1 MFKFSGVRKVGVV
14 SLAIATGVLGMIVP
28 SIPAGAAVGSPMPRV
43 AAADVVW
50 PSPAPMQQSTSDQV
64 TADVLPTV
72 QIDNGVVWSQV
83 VIGNTVYAGGSF
95 ANTRPSGAAAGT
107 NLTPRANLLSFD
119 ITTGNLITSFAPQL
133 DGQVRAVVKSP
144 DGSRI
149 YVGGDFSTA
158 DGQSRTRVAA
168 YSTSTGQLISTFRP
182 VVSGGYVT
190 SLTVTAGTV
199 YIGGLFGSVSGVSRR
214 NLAAVD
220 AISGAVKAWSPTTDQ
235 QADALVMTPDN
246 TKVIVGGRFGYMN
259 DVTQRGLGAVDAT
272 TGALVP
278 WEAPNYVKNGTSSG
292 IYKGKAGIWSLYSDG
307 VSIFG
312 SGWVYA
318 TADVGNLEGV
328 FSANPNT
335 GAINWIE
342 ACHGD
347 SYQMWS
353 DTKTVYTT
361 GHKHYCA
368 HMGGFPES
376 SPRTTNTRRAT
387 AWTADR
393 KGTVAH
399 DIYAGGTY
407 YDWQGWAA
415 PGMVNWFPDVRT
427 GTYTGQGQGGWTM
440 TGNDRYVVMGGEFP
454 DVNLQ
459 PQNGLARFAKPAY
472 SPHAEKPRVIGDNF
486 KPTLV
491 SLGSGKVR
499 VSWQSNWDRDD
510 LDLTYKVFRNNGATP
525 VYQVTA
531 ASTFW
536 NRPTISYIDSGLT
549 PGATYQYKVSASD
562 NDGNVSPG
570 SNVSI
575 VATGGAQSAYADRV
589 LADGA
594 TPFWRLGE
602 ASGSVAVDTGGSAD
616 GTVGAGVTRG
626 QAGAINGDTDTASAF
641 DGTSSG
647 TVASN
652 TAATAPDTFTA
663 SAWFKTGTTAGG
675 KILGYGNTQAGTSA
689 SYDRHIY
696 MDATGRIWFGVYL
709 GGVRTINSSASY
721 NDNNWHQVTASL
733 GSNGMTLWLDGVQVA
748 NRLDTTSGQP
758 YSGYWRVGG
767 DNIAG
772 WPFQPLSS
780 WFAGTIDEVAIFP
793 SVLGQDA
800 VVAQY
805 VASGRS
811 LGNNTPPT
819 AAFTFAAS
827 GLTATFDGSG
837 STDPDGVIQSYRWNF
852 GDGSVAGTG
861 ATPSHSY
868 AAAGTFQVT
877 LTVTDDK
884 GGTGTVT
891 KSVTV
896 SHADP
901 VAAFTFNTDGL
912 SATFTG
918 SGTATDG
925 AAITG
930 YSWNFGDGSVAGT
943 GATPTH
949 SFAAAGTFQ
958 VALTVSDDK
967 GGTGTI
973 TKSVTVSHAAP
984 TAAFTF
990 QTNELTASF
999 AGSGTAADGAAITGY
1014 SWNFGDGSVAGTGA
1028 TPSHSYAA
1036 AGSYQ
1041 VTLTVTDDK
1050 GAKGTTTK
1058 SVTVAAAPVQA
1069 VVAADAFE
1077 RTTDPG
1083 WGSATTGGAWSLTG
1097 TLANFSVGGGAGKM
1111 SIAAGITR
1119 TATLNSVSARD
1130 VDGTLDVVL
1139 DRPATGNGTSL
1150 LVPVRRTAGG
1160 EYRMKITWA
1169 ASGQV
1174 STSLTKVVSGAET
1187 TLAIGVAVSGV
1198 TTADT
1203 LRLRFQATG
1212 NGTTTLQSKLWKA
1225 TGTEPTAW
1233 VRSATDSTAA
1243 LQVPGSI
1250 GVIGYVTSNAT
1261 GTPVVMSVDNLSF
1274 SRLAPN

>member
-1 MFKFSGVRKVGVV
+1 MFKFSGVRKAGVA

-28 SIPAGAAVGSPMPRV
+28 SIPANAAVGAPVPRV
-43 AAADVVW
+43 AVADVPW
-50 PSPAPMQQSTSDQV
+50 PSPAPIQQTTSDQV
-64 TADVLPTV
+64 TADSLPTV

-83 VIGNTVYAGGSF
+83 VVGNTVYAGGSF
-95 ANTRPSGAAAGT
+95 ANTRPAGAAAGT

-133 DGQVRAVVKSP
+133 DGQVRAVAKSP

-182 VVSGGYVT
+182 TVSGGYVT

-199 YIGGLFGSVSGVSRR
+199 YIGGLFGSVSGVARR

-220 AISGAVKAWSPTTDQ
+220 AISGAVKAWSPTTDL

-246 TKVIVGGRFGYMN
+246 TKVIVGGRFEYMN
-259 DVTQRGLGAVDAT
+259 NVIQRGLGAVDAT

-278 WEAPNYVKNGTSSG
+278 WEAPNYVKNGVSSG
-292 IYKGKAGIWSLYSDG
+292 ADKGKAGIWSLYSDG

-318 TADVGNLEGV
+318 TSYAVGNLEGM

-347 SYQMWS
+347 TYQMWS

-361 GHKHYCA
+361 SHEHYCG

-376 SPRTTNTRRAT
+376 SPRTTYTRRAT

-454 DVNLQ
+454 DVNLKA
-459 PQNGLARFAKPAY
+459 QNGLARFAKPAY
-472 SPHAEKPRVIGDNF
+472 SPHAEKPKYIGDNF

-499 VSWQSNWDRDD
+499 VSWQSNLDRDD
-510 LDLTYKVFRNNGATP
+510 LDLTYKVFRNNAATP

-536 NRPTISYIDSGLT
+536 NRPTLSFIDSGLT

-562 NDGNVSPG
+562 NDGNVTPG

-602 ASGSVAVDTGGSAD
+602 ASGPVAVDTGGSAD

-626 QAGAINGDTDTASAF
+626 QAGAINGDTDTASGF
-641 DGTSSG
+641 NGTSSG

-675 KILGYGNTQAGTSA
+675 KIVGYGNIQAGTS
-689 SYDRHIY
+689 SGYDRHIY
-696 MDATGRIWFGVYL
+696 MDATGRIWFGVYP
-709 GGVRTINSSASY
+709 GGIRTVNSSASY

-733 GSNGMTLWLDGVQVA
+733 GSKGMTLWIDGVQVA
-748 NRLDTTSGQP
+748 NRLDTTGGQP

-767 DNIAG
+767 DNLAG
-772 WPFQPLSS
+772 WPSQPPSS
-780 WFAGTIDEVAIFP
+780 WFEGTIDEVAIFP
-793 SVLGQDA
+793 SELSQDA

-811 LGNNTPPT
+811 LGNNAPPT
-819 AAFTFAAS
+819 AAFTFAAT
-827 GLTATFDGSG
+827 GLTEKFDGSG
-837 STDPDGVIQSYRWNF
+837 STDSDGAIQSYRWNFGDGSAAGTGATPSHSFTAAGTFQVTLTVTDDKGGTGTITKSVSVSHAAPVAAFTFQTSELAAAFSGSGTAADGATITGYSWNF

-861 ATPSHSY
+861 AAPSHSY

-884 GGTGTVT
+884 G
-891 KSVTV
+891 
-896 SHADP
+896 
-901 VAAFTFNTDGL
+901 
-912 SATFTG
+912 
-918 SGTATDG
+918 
-925 AAITG
+925 
-930 YSWNFGDGSVAGT
+930 
-943 GATPTH
+943 
-949 SFAAAGTFQ
+949 
-958 VALTVSDDK
+958 
-967 GGTGTI
+967 
-973 TKSVTVSHAAP
+973 
-984 TAAFTF
+984 
-990 QTNELTASF
+990 
-999 AGSGTAADGAAITGY
+999 
-1014 SWNFGDGSVAGTGA
+1014 
-1028 TPSHSYAA
+1028 
-1036 AGSYQ
+1036 
-1041 VTLTVTDDK
+1041 
-1050 GAKGTTTK
+1050 AKGTTTK
-1058 SVTVAAAPVQA
+1058 TVTVAAAPAQA
-1069 VVAADAFE
+1069 VVAADTFE
-1077 RTTDPG
+1077 RTTNPG

-1111 SIAAGITR
+1111 SIAAGVTR

-1150 LVPVRRTAGG
+1150 VLPVRRTAGG
-1160 EYRMKITWA
+1160 EYRMKVAWA

-1187 TLAIGVAVSGV
+1187 TLASGVVVSGV

-1203 LRLRFQATG
+1203 LRLRFRATG
-1212 NGTTTLQSKLWKA
+1212 NGTTTLQSKVWKN
-1225 TGTEPTAW
+1225 TGTEPAAW
-1233 VRSATDSTAA
+1233 VRSATDSTPA
-1243 LQVPGSI
+1243 LQVPGAI
-1250 GVIGYVTSNAT
+1250 GAIGYVSSNAT